1 MPAAILTGCR
11 TPQQTGAPPSETI
24 LEGGITADQL
34 RLLDNQF
41 VMEFCGRVEST
52 ADEIIAGATDPRI
65 RHNALLW
72 KINAIPA
79 AFQAASHADTI
90 TAHVDLAVLTNQM
103 LYYFDTGS
111 GSDLF
116 GDYQTMAVQA
126 SLNLRERLR
135 EIETLLAASGEDIEA
150 ARDFIQGFV
159 RDHPLEN
166 IYFNRASVAPK
177 YVASLRERKR
187 GLFAVVGDVT
197 ETLEGLNALLAD
209 YAEYIPK
216 QARWQAELML
226 AEIPVHEL
234 LPQFADNFDTITRST
249 DRMSQTLEQIPDL
262 IREERATVLEEID
275 RERVAALKAITEER
289 IAVLNAI
296 REERTS
302 FQEFVRA
309 ERATVLEAVSGE
321 REAAIQEATE
331 LVRSEREI
339 ILKETAG
346 MVERTTDSAADHA
359 ERLIDHLMW
368 RVLQLMVLAGA
379 ALLLAAILYLV
390 TRRWHPQPKAS

>member
-1 MPAAILTGCR
+1 
-11 TPQQTGAPPSETI
+11 
-24 LEGGITADQL
+24 
-34 RLLDNQF
+34 LLDNQF
-41 VMEFCGRVEST
+41 VMEFSGRVERT
-52 ADEIIAGATDPRI
+52 ADEIIAGTTDPRI

-72 KINAIPA
+72 KINAISA
-79 AFQAASHADTI
+79 VFQAASHADTI
-90 TAHVDLAVLTNQM
+90 TTHVDLAVLTNQM

-116 GDYQTMAVQA
+116 GVYQPLAVQA
-126 SLNLRERLR
+126 SLDLRERLR
-135 EIETLLAASGEDIEA
+135 EIETLLAASEEEIAD
-150 ARDFIQGFV
+150 ARDFIGGFV

-177 YVASLRERKR
+177 YVATVREKKK
-187 GLFAVVGDVT
+187 GLFAAVGGAT

-226 AEIPVHEL
+226 AEIPEREL

-249 DRMSQTLEQIPDL
+249 EGLSRTMEEIPDL

-275 RERVAALKAITEER
+275 RERVAALKAVSEER
-289 IAVLNAI
+289 IAVLDAI

-302 FQEFVRA
+302 FQEFVRG
-309 ERATVLEAVSGE
+309 ERATVLEAVSAE
-321 REAAIQEATE
+321 REAAIQEAAE

-339 ILKETAG
+339 VLRQTAD
-346 MVERTTDSAADHA
+346 MVAKTTDSAAGHA
-359 ERLIDHLMW
+359 EKLIDHLMW
-368 RVLQLMVLAGA
+368 RVLQLMVIAGA
-379 ALLLAAILYLV
+379 ALLLAAILYLL
-390 TRRWHPQPKAS
+390 TRRRHLRPEAS